1 MSRILFNE
9 IKSMLE
15 LRLTPEQIAHRIRVP
30 VESVNLVI
38 ATLKKC

>member
-9 IKSMLE
+9 IKAMLE
-15 LRLTPEQIAHRIRVP
+15 LRLTPKQIAHRVCVP

-38 ATLKKC
+38 ETLKKY

>member
-15 LRLTPEQIAHRIRVP
+15 LRLTPVQIAHRTCVP

-38 ATLKKC
+38 ATLKKY